1 MDTLDGQV
9 AMVTGAA
16 RGIGAAI
23 AQALAAEG
31 AAVCL
36 ADLDGDAAEAT
47 AAQLRADGRNV
58 VGRALDVADGA
69 AFDAAARWTAETL
82 GDPTV
87 LVNNAGLTRSAMAH
101 RMTDAEWDLVQDVVL
116 RGTFNG
122 VRAVAPWFRRADG
135 TPRRVVNVAS
145 VAGMHPSV
153 GGANYAA
160 AKAGVVGLTRALSAE
175 WARYGVTVNA
185 VAPGF
190 VETRLTAARGTA
202 DGVGMPDGM
211 REGIIARIPVGR
223 AGRPED
229 IAAAVAFFC
238 APAAGYVTGQV
249 LEVHGGL
256 TDMTPPTAA
265 LPH

>member
-1 MDTLDGQV
+1 MDTHDGQV
-9 AMVTGAA
+9 AIITGAA
-16 RGIGAAI
+16 RGIGAVI
-23 AQALAAEG
+23 AAALAEQG

-47 AAQLRADGRNV
+47 AAELRAAGRTA

-82 GDPTV
+82 GEPTV
-87 LVNNAGLTRSAMAH
+87 LVNNAGLLRSAMAH
-101 RMTDAEWDLVQDVVL
+101 RMTDAEWDLVHDVVL

-122 VRAVAPWFRRADG
+122 ARAVAPWFRRTDDI
-135 TPRRVVNVAS
+135 PRRIVNISS
-145 VAGMHPSV
+145 VAGLHPSV
-153 GGANYAA
+153 GGVNYAA

-175 WARYGVTVNA
+175 WARFGVTVNA

-190 VETRLTAARGTA
+190 VETRLTAARGT
-202 DGVGMPDGM
+202 DDVGMPNGI

-238 APAAGYVTGQV
+238 SPAAGYVTGQV

-265 LPH
+265 LPR